1 MSSMS
6 VSTSSNDVTDIAA
19 GLPESPADI
28 RKRKRRRVSSIP
40 EGLDDQRISH
50 LGPLI
55 PPCCLLEQLPLS
67 DVVADVVSEGRREV
81 QEIVHGRDDRLV
93 CIVGPCSV
101 HDVKAAKEYAL
112 VSVFSCVCLCICVR
126 VCVCVCSFTEDV
138 HSSTTRLYC
147 VQ

>member
-1 MSSMS
+1 MA
-6 VSTSSNDVTDIAA
+6 VSTSSNDVKDIASV
-19 GLPESPADI
+19 LPESPADI

-81 QEIVHGRDDRLV
+81 QEILHGRDDRLV

-101 HDVKAAKEYAL
+101 HDIKATKEYAL
-112 VSVFSCVCLCICVR
+112 VSSPIVLPPPPHPGPGPWLLYRYSTKIP
-126 VCVCVCSFTEDV
+126 SFLFGQED
-138 HSSTTRLYC
+138 
-147 VQ
+147 